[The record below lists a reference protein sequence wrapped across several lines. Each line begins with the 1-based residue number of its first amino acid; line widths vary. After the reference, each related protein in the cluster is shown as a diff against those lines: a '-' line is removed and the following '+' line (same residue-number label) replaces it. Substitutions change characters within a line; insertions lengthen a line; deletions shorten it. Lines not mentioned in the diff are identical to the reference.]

1 MIIQSCCSSALTPVG
16 EVTTQRQ
23 TGSSSAAEQEEGVKH
38 FFLPTMG
45 NVALQAEAGGGGAL
59 TPFQRSKVIFD
70 FEKFF
75 DLNKDGILTYK
86 DFLWAKDRICQMSG
100 WKVVRTPYM
109 KYMKVVLTPYMK

>member
-1 MIIQSCCSSALTPVG
+1 MGRQQ
-16 EVTTQRQ
+16 QRR
-23 TGSSSAAEQEEGVKH
+23 TARRGSEA
-38 FFLPTMG
+38 FFLLIMG

-100 WKVVRTPYM
+100 WKVNSEKYQRTERLFSSIWTSL
-109 KYMKVVLTPYMK
+109 VETADTDH